1 MEICGANLYGHGAAL
16 IAATG
21 GFLGGTSMMLYM
33 RPSSLG
39 DAARRVL
46 ISVVSGV
53 LLARVVADQ
62 LLGSKESEVVLG
74 VAFALGFLAWSLLG
88 AIARYFDDR
97 KEANIITMLQDYRSV
112 GSPGASINI
121 NRAPMP
127 RPHHIDSPD

>member
-1 MEICGANLYGHGAAL
+1 MEICGANLYGHGTAL

-33 RPSSLG
+33 RPSSVS

-46 ISVVSGV
+46 ISVVSA
-53 LLARVVADQ
+53 LLLTRIVTEQVFGDAD
-62 LLGSKESEVVLG
+62 SEVAIG
-74 VAFALGFLAWSLLG
+74 VAFCLGFLAWSILG

-97 KEANIITMLQDYRSV
+97 KDANIITMLSDYKSV
-112 GSPGASINI
+112 GSPSINI